1 MMHQSYTLPESIVFR
16 TPSLLN
22 QGRFSLM
29 KSIFIIDGHNVP
41 RTGRCDNMTYGVVSP
56 VFGTEYQDEAAHVG
70 VYSPYLNMTLTVG
83 HITASECVLNIA
95 PLFCIQFIKL
105 GTPAM
110 DNQRLYSPEL
120 ESEGPAGLRSGMSL
134 AELFKNIRE
143 WSFMVEEPFNLN
155 HPMATYSKLVIDTLL
170 PPQEILDEIDAMPD
184 MHLARF
190 LKGDENHRDH
200 IDGFPQMSEEMI
212 AWFKTKLE
220 QFPNKTTSEYLEEL
234 TI

>member
-1 MMHQSYTLPESIVFR
+1 L
-16 TPSLLN
+16 
-22 QGRFSLM
+22 
-29 KSIFIIDGHNVP
+29 
-41 RTGRCDNMTYGVVSP
+41 
-56 VFGTEYQDEAAHVG
+56 
-70 VYSPYLNMTLTVG
+70 
-83 HITASECVLNIA
+83 
-95 PLFCIQFIKL
+95 
-105 GTPAM
+105 
-110 DNQRLYSPEL
+110 DNQVIHSPEL
-120 ESEGPAGLRSGMSL
+120 ESDYPGGLWTGLSL